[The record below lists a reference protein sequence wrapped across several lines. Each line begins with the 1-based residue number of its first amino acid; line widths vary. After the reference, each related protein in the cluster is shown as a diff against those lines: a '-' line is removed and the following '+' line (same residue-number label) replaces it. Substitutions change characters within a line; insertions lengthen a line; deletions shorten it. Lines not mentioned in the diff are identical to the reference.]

1 MLKNININHKLALMI
16 TIPILGLLY
25 FTIGNTLEK
34 LEIVKEMNLLKE
46 LSEFAVQS
54 SLLVH
59 ELQKERGMA
68 AGFIG
73 SQGRKFSSELEV
85 QILKTDNV
93 IKRLKVFFLKS
104 RSNNSDIQNNLETA
118 FAALKIIEIKR
129 SLIRSLNISLPEQLQ
144 YYTNIVNS
152 LLITINY
159 LSNIIADNKLSNN
172 AIAYVNFLQAEEK
185 AGIERAIL
193 NNVLSSDNFV
203 ADMYDKFVSLLNAQ
217 DIYFQNFL
225 FFATPSQK
233 RFYQETMR
241 SHFID
246 EVKRIREVVLNQKSK
261 TQLISHLGIEP
272 TYWWEMATGRI
283 NLLKKVEDQISSD
296 LKKFAMALKRE
307 AQVIFMGYV
316 ITTGGIILF
325 TFFYARVIFQETNQ
339 AYARFV
345 PNEFLQLLNKKGI
358 LDIQLGDNVEM
369 NLTVLFSDI
378 RSFTTIS
385 EKMSPQ
391 ANFDFIN
398 AYLSDIG
405 PIICAYNGIVDK
417 YIGDAV
423 MALFVNAEDAINA
436 GIAMRET
443 HIYQGIEAG
452 IGINT
457 GKLMLG
463 IIGEQ
468 NRLQCTVISDTV
480 NVAARIET
488 ATKIYKAPLLISQT
502 TLDNLTNSVQYN
514 LRFLDNIKVKGRSKL
529 IKIFEVLNG
538 EPQETQN
545 SKLATIDIFE
555 RAVHLYQKN
564 KFSKVQ
570 KLMQKCLQIN
580 PADTI
585 AELYIRRCK
594 NFLNINSHSEV
605 WEDLAN
611 KASFSPDLLV
621 HNKIIDE
628 QHQELFLRMKNLLMA
643 MGSNQP
649 EEEINE
655 VICFLKNY
663 VITHFSIE
671 EGYMRQ
677 YDYPYYIVHKAK
689 HAQFKE
695 NLKNI
700 IEYHKINGSSLDLT
714 LRIRGE
720 IVEWFID
727 HVIKMDKQLGLFLE
741 DKQVDD

>member
-1 MLKNININHKLALMI
+1 MFKNININHKLALMI

-25 FTIGNTLEK
+25 FAIGNTLEK

-59 ELQKERGMA
+59 ELQNERGMV

-73 SQGRKFSSELEV
+73 SQGHKFSSELEV
-85 QILKTDNV
+85 QIFKTDNV
-93 IKRLKVFFLKS
+93 TKKLKVFSLNS
-104 RSNNSDIQNNLETA
+104 HSNNSDIQTNLETA
-118 FAALKIIEIKR
+118 FATLKIIEIKR
-129 SLIRSLNISLPEQLQ
+129 NLIRNLNISLPEQLQ
-144 YYTNIVNS
+144 YYTGIIDS

-159 LSNIIADNKLSNN
+159 LFKKITNNELFNN
-172 AIAYVNFLQAEEK
+172 AVAYVNFLQAKEK

-193 NNVLSSDNFV
+193 NNALSSENFAV
-203 ADMYDKFVSLLNAQ
+203 DMYDKFVSLLKAQ

-233 RFYQETMR
+233 QFYQKTMQ
-241 SHFID
+241 SHFI
-246 EVKRIREVVLNQKSK
+246 EAVKQMRTVVLNKNSK
-261 TQLISHLGIEP
+261 IKLINNLGIEP
-272 TYWWEMATGRI
+272 TYWWKMATGRI
-283 NLLKKVEDQISSD
+283 NLLKKVEDQISFD
-296 LKKFAMALKRE
+296 LKESAKVLKQE
-307 AQVIFMGYV
+307 AQIIFMGYM
-316 ITTGGIILF
+316 ITTGCIILF
-325 TFFYARVIFQETNQ
+325 TFFYARIIFQETNQ

-345 PNEFLQLLNKKGI
+345 PDEFLQLLNKKGI

-378 RSFTTIS
+378 RSFTTLS

-398 AYLSDIG
+398 AYLNDIG
-405 PIICAYNGIVDK
+405 PIIRAHNGIVDK

-423 MALFVNAEDAINA
+423 MALFVNAKDAINA
-436 GIAMRET
+436 GIAMREA

-488 ATKIYKAPLLISQT
+488 ATKVYKTPLLVSQT
-502 TLDNLTNSVQYN
+502 TLNNLTDSVQYN

-538 EPQETQN
+538 EPQETQD

-564 KFSKVQ
+564 KFSEVQ

-580 PADTI
+580 ATDTI

-611 KASFSPDLLV
+611 KASFTPDFLV

-677 YDYPYYIVHKAK
+677 YDYPYYTVHKAK
-689 HAQFKE
+689 HARFKE

-714 LRIRGE
+714 LRIKCE
-720 IVEWFID
+720 ILEWFID